1 MIQINKQEIKESIN
15 QALCRDRRAL
25 HSQLNRILS
34 ANSDQIENQYDRLLT
49 RLKLSSDKADLRA
62 KTIPQ
67 LDYPENLPISK
78 KKDEIIDAIK
88 KYQVVV
94 ITGETG
100 SGKTTQIPKMC
111 LAAGRGVFGKIACTQ
126 PRRIAATSLAKR
138 ISDETGTELGEEI
151 GYKIRFDNKSR
162 KSTLVQFVTD
172 GVLLAETQ
180 NDRFLNEYD
189 TIIIDEAH
197 ERTLN
202 IDFLLGYL
210 KQLLSKRA
218 DLKLIITSATI
229 DVLKFSKAFP
239 QSFNPFHQSFLV
251 PPKSKL
257 NPAAEMSGAPIIE
270 VSGRT
275 YPVEVRYAPIDEAQ
289 EDRGDISMTDL
300 VKDAVEEILTE
311 TESGDILIFMSGI
324 QEIKETLERLK
335 YLNNEGFDI
344 LPLFGRLTNAEQNR
358 IFHTGSR
365 RKIIVS
371 TNIAE
376 TSITIPRIRYVVD
389 TGRARISQYNTR
401 SGTQGLPVKAISQS
415 SANQR
420 KGRCGRIANGICIR
434 LYSKE
439 DFILRDEYSTPEIQ
453 RSDLADVILQM
464 LSLKLGDIQ
473 IFPFIDPPDSAQI
486 RAGFRTLQEL
496 GAMNSQKKLTPM
508 GREMATLPVDPRTAR
523 MILQA
528 KEENALYEVL
538 IIASGISCMDPR
550 ERPEDKKSQADQKH
564 AAFVSK
570 ASDLMTILTLWEN
583 YHSTLNELKTQNK
596 MRKFCKS
603 NFLSYRRIREW
614 RDIHKQLTTILK
626 EKKWDIPTP
635 EAFDYDAIHK
645 SILSGYLT
653 NIAQLKE
660 KKLYQGT
667 KNRELIIFPA
677 SGQGR
682 SRHKWIVAI
691 ELIETSKLF
700 AHRVA
705 QINPEWLE
713 SLAEHLVKKS
723 WSEPHW
729 DIKTSRVVAWKKV
742 TLFGFTL
749 VEKRKVNYGPINLE
763 EANLIFIREAL
774 IEGKLECSF
783 AFWKHNQLLLNE
795 IREMENQKRKRNL
808 LVPDSVLET
817 FYEKRLSGISCLNDL
832 KKIIKERG
840 NDHFLFLKKEDVLQ
854 KDPDHPEDLFPPY
867 LKIGNKNCRLEYV
880 FEPGHPNDGV
890 SMEIPP
896 TLLNS
901 LQKDP
906 FEYLVPGMLQEKIFW
921 LLKNLPKPIRKK
933 LVPIPEKADRVWNE
947 MISLKYSSNPDEH
960 ASYGTTDFYKEFSDT
975 LFKLTRLDVS
985 AEEWDRNSIP
995 EYLKMNFTFKDPKTG
1010 KMIQS
1015 RNLDELQGKSRK
1027 KKDDWKKL
1035 IRPYEKSSVVNWD
1048 FPRLTEE
1055 VRLSDTGDVIL
1066 WGYRTL
1072 KLDGEELILTLSK
1085 SLEEA
1090 EQKSVAA
1097 VSHLTAVELGEDL
1110 SWIYQQ
1116 LRFPPETINQF
1127 ESLWT
1132 GNIEISALSLQK
1144 KFGGKSSKSKS
1155 KFHKLL
1161 QEKSYEMVC
1170 QGLCGYNGQSILTK
1184 KGFSNRVE
1192 KIRQETIG
1200 LGNRVVEWINNTL
1213 AMRQK
1218 TLELLALNQ
1227 MRRKGP
1233 LWEHIQNELLFFLSS
1248 NCLRDIPLE
1257 QWTHCARIL
1266 KSYQRR
1272 IDKYL
1277 SNPAKEEETQ
1287 KELFSLQQQCEEIWQ
1302 SGNSENVKRDWALRR
1317 YRWMLEELKLS
1328 VYTQD
1333 LKTAFPISTKRLEK
1347 FLSEFIL

>member
-1 MIQINKQEIKESIN
+1 MQKNKRELKESIK
-15 QALCRDRRAL
+15 QALCKDRRAL
-25 HSQLNRILS
+25 HNLFNQISS
-34 ANSDQIENQYDRLLT
+34 ASSDQMADQHDRFLEK
-49 RLKLSSDKADLRA
+49 LKISSEKAKRRG
-62 KTIPQ
+62 KRIPQ
-67 LDYPENLPISK
+67 FDYPENLPISK
-78 KKDEIIDAIK
+78 KKEAIINAIK
-88 KYQVVV
+88 AHQVVV

-111 LAAGRGVFGKIACTQ
+111 LEAGRGRYGKIACTQ

-138 ISDETGTELGEEI
+138 VSIETGTELGQEI
-151 GYKIRFDNKSR
+151 GYKIRFDNKSQA
-162 KSTLVQFVTD
+162 STLIQFVTD
-172 GVLLAETQ
+172 GILLAETQ
-180 NDRFLNEYD
+180 HDRFLSDYD

-229 DVLKFSKAFP
+229 DVIKFSKAFP
-239 QSFNPFHQSFLV
+239 QSFNPFHQAYLI
-251 PPKSKL
+251 PSKVKPV
-257 NPAAEMSGAPIIE
+257 PAADMTRAPVIE

-275 YPVEVRYAPIDEAQ
+275 YPVEVRYSPIDESQ

-311 TESGDILIFMSGI
+311 TSKGDILVFMSGI
-324 QEIKETLERLK
+324 QEIKETSEHLK

-344 LPLFGRLTNAEQNR
+344 LPLFGRLTNSEQNR
-358 IFHTGSR
+358 IFQTGSR
-365 RKIIVS
+365 RKIIIS

-401 SGTQGLPVKAISQS
+401 SGTQGLPIKAISQS

-473 IFPFIDPPDSAQI
+473 TFPFIDVPNSAQI

-496 GAMNSQKKLTPM
+496 GAMDSQKKLTHM

-538 IIASGISCMDPR
+538 IIASGISCLDPR
-550 ERPEDKKSQADQKH
+550 ERPEDKQSQADQKH
-564 AAFVSK
+564 AAFVSR

-583 YHSTLNELKTQNK
+583 YHSTLEELKTQNK
-596 MRKFCKS
+596 MRKFCKA

-614 RDIHKQLTTILK
+614 RDIHKQLTIILEDK
-626 EKKWDIPTP
+626 NWKIPIP
-635 EAFDYDAIHK
+635 KSFDYGAIHK
-645 SILSGYLT
+645 SILSGYLM
-653 NIAQLKE
+653 NIAQFKE
-660 KKLYQGT
+660 KKQYQGT
-667 KNRELIIFPA
+667 KNRELTIFPA

-691 ELIETSKLF
+691 ELIETSRLW

-729 DIKTSRVVAWKKV
+729 DIKTSRVVAWEKV

-749 VEKRKVNYGPINLE
+749 VEKRRVNYGPINLE
-763 EANLIFIREAL
+763 ASNLIFIREAL
-774 IEGKLECSF
+774 IEEKLECSF
-783 AFWKHNQLLLNE
+783 AFWKHNRALTDE
-795 IREMENQKRKRNL
+795 IREMENQTRKRNL
-808 LVPDSVLET
+808 LVPDSVLEA

-832 KKIIKERG
+832 KKVIKKNG
-840 NDHFLFLKKEDVLQ
+840 NDRFLFLQKEDVLQ
-854 KDPDHPEDLFPPY
+854 KDPDHPEDLFPQHF
-867 LKIGNKNCRLEYV
+867 KIGSKNCRLEYV

-890 SMEIPP
+890 SIEIPP
-896 TLLNS
+896 SLLNS

-906 FEYLVPGMLQEKIFW
+906 FEYLVPGLLQEKIFW
-921 LLKNLPKPIRKK
+921 LLKNLPKHIRKK

-947 MISLKYSSNPDEH
+947 MISLKYSSQPDEL
-960 ASYGTTDFYKEFSDT
+960 AAYGTNDFYKELSDT
-975 LFKLTRLDVS
+975 LFKITRLDVPV
-985 AEEWDRNSIP
+985 EEWDRNSIP
-995 EYLKMNFTFKDPKTG
+995 EYLRMNFLFKSPKTG
-1010 KMIQS
+1010 RIIHS
-1015 RNLDELQGKSRK
+1015 RILDDLQGKNKK

-1035 IRPYEKSSVVNWD
+1035 IKPYEQSNIVSWD
-1048 FPRLTEE
+1048 FPQLVEE
-1055 VRLSDTGDVIL
+1055 VRLSDSGDVIL

-1072 KLDGEELILTLSK
+1072 KIEGEMLKLSLSK

-1090 EQKSVAA
+1090 EQKSLAGVNY
-1097 VSHLTAVELGEDL
+1097 LLKQELGEDL

-1116 LRFPPETINQF
+1116 LRFPPETINHF
-1127 ESLWT
+1127 EGLWT
-1132 GNIEISALSLQK
+1132 GNIEISAISLQK
-1144 KFGGKSSKSKS
+1144 KFGGKISKSKS
-1155 KFHKLL
+1155 KFHTLL
-1161 QEKSYEMVC
+1161 QEKTNEMVC
-1170 QGLCGYNGQSILTK
+1170 RGLCGYNGQSILTK
-1184 KGFSNRVE
+1184 KGFINRVE
-1192 KIRQETIG
+1192 KVRKETIG
-1200 LGNRVVEWINNTL
+1200 LGNRVVEWINTTI

-1233 LWEHIQNELLFFLSS
+1233 LWELIQNEVIFFLSN
-1248 NCLRDIPLE
+1248 NCLNEIPLE
-1257 QWTHCARIL
+1257 LWTHCPRIL
-1266 KSYQRR
+1266 KSYQKR
-1272 IDKYL
+1272 IEKYL

-1287 KELFSLQQQCEEIWQ
+1287 QELFALQQQCEEIWQ
-1302 SGNSENVKRDWALRR
+1302 TRNTGDLKRDWALTK
-1317 YRWMLEELKLS
+1317 YRWMLEEFKLS
-1328 VYTQD
+1328 VYTQE
-1333 LKTAFPISTKRLEK
+1333 LKTAFPISRKRLDK
-1347 FLSEFIL
+1347 FLKETVL